1 MTRLGQLGVLPV
13 MIAALALWLS
23 PWVIPQHIALDF
35 HQFAL
40 LYGAILIAYFAGAG
54 AGAQLAEKESRAG
67 SFAPG
72 VLCALAGLAA
82 ALPNGVF
89 FISLGAPWR
98 HGVILA
104 LLVYL
109 LMRDLNAAAG
119 GFLAKMVWTYARAL
133 YLLGGLFHPAHH
145 WPSFLVGLLL
155 AGRGAGRPCGRPL
168 TGATKSKKPKVG
180 HVRHPIEDRP
190 AFGRFCGQ

>member
-109 LMRDLNAAAG
+109 LMRDLNAAAAG
-119 GFLAKMVWTYARAL
+119 SWPRWYGHMRARFTFWAGFSI
-133 YLLGGLFHPAHH
+133 LLIIGRLFL
-145 WPSFLVGLLL
+145 WGYY
-155 AGRGAGRPCGRPL
+155 
-168 TGATKSKKPKVG
+168 
-180 HVRHPIEDRP
+180 
-190 AFGRFCGQ
+190 